1 VKIAVVVA
9 SATGRTRRLAEA
21 FVEGVVAEGG
31 DALLLDAEAAVA
43 ADLLDADALVL
54 GCGVHMSGVPSA
66 MRAFLERLA
75 PEWLSGALAGR
86 LGAAFVSAGAGA
98 RGGGDLALIELHSAL
113 AQHGLLLVSMPSR
126 TKGFSSGGSHWGP
139 VAWTNPRGGEAGPT
153 SGHLEAARSHG
164 RHVARSTARWLR
176 GAET

>member
-1 VKIAVVVA
+1 MKIAIVVA

-21 FVEGVVAEGG
+21 FAEGVAEAGG
-31 DALLLDAEAAVA
+31 DALLLDANEALAEH
-43 ADLLDADALVL
+43 LLDADALVL

-66 MRAFLERLA
+66 MRGFLERLA
-75 PEWLSGALAGR
+75 PQWMSGEFEGR

-98 RGGGDLALIELHSAL
+98 RGGGELALIELHAAL
-113 AQHGLLLVSMPSR
+113 AQHGLLLVSMPNR

-153 SGHLEAARSHG
+153 AGHLEAARDHG
-164 RHVARSTARWLR
+164 RRVARSTARWLR
-176 GAET
+176 GARA